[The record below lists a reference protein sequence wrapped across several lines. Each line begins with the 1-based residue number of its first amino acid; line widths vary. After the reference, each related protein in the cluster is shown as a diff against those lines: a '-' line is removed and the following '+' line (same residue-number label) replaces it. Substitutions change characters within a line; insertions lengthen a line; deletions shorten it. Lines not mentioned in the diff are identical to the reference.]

1 MDIAFTNEKN
11 RAKILLKHRKGLL
24 YKATNGIYVK
34 DVKHIYIYIEEI
46 LEKLGISGVVFYR
59 SALEY
64 PKGIQNNELFIV
76 SDTINKKVVLGE
88 NRDLTV
94 HILKKTNPELFK
106 LTGLIH
112 TNKKDILIPTFYYA
126 ILINFSKSSVFEKRS
141 NKDLACERI
150 IDGCMSSFKDI
161 KYINLELGK
170 VKTNAIKLDL
180 LDEYINLEVY
190 INTYIQE
197 NYKSYDQK
205 RVTLFKTL
213 KEQLQ
218 IYTIDSFP
226 KAHENILFYEAYFS
240 NYIEGTEFEIE
251 EAAKIVF
258 NPRHRYERHKDGH
271 DVISTYKIVKDIY
284 DKPLEYNTFEEF
296 KDALK
301 EVHTRMFAHRSED
314 IIVGDFK
321 KVANVSGNL
330 KFVLPSLVNNT
341 LREGFEIFKE
351 LKDPFHKAIFIH
363 LLIAEVHPFD
373 DGNGRLS
380 RIFLNNELS
389 KANINHIVIPTVFR
403 DDYITALKGFSHQG
417 NPNPI
422 ISALIKAYKI
432 TNSINWS
439 ESLNDINSFIRGN
452 SGFEKDI
459 SSMWGLAPQQN
470 TTNAGIKEQLWAL

>member
-1 MDIAFTNEKN
+1 MGIHITNDKN
-11 RAKILLKHRKGLL
+11 RDKIISKHKKGLL
-24 YKATNGIYVK
+24 YKVVNGIYV
-34 DVKHIYIYIEEI
+34 DESKHVYIYIEEI

-64 PKGIQNNELFIV
+64 PKAIQNNELFIV

-88 NRDLTV
+88 NKDLTV
-94 HILKKTNPELFK
+94 NVLRKSNPQLFK

-112 TNKKDILIPTFYYA
+112 TNKKDILIPTFNYA
-126 ILINFSKSSVFEKRS
+126 ILINFSNSSVFKKRA
-141 NKDLACERI
+141 NKDFACERI
-150 IDGCMSSFKDI
+150 IDSCMNSFKDI
-161 KYINLELGK
+161 KYINLELSK
-170 VKTNAIKLDL
+170 IKADATKLGL
-180 LDEYINLEVY
+180 LDEYANLEVY
-190 INTYIQE
+190 INTYIQQ
-197 NYKSYDQK
+197 NYKDYDQK
-205 RVTLFKTL
+205 RVKLFKSL

-218 IYTIDSFP
+218 FYTIESFP
-226 KAHENILFYEAYFS
+226 KVHENILFYEAYFS

-251 EAAKIVF
+251 EAEKIVF
-258 NPRHRYERHKDGH
+258 NSKHRYERHKDGH

-284 DKPLEYNTFEEF
+284 EKPLEYNTFEEF
-296 KDALK
+296 RNALK

-314 IIVGDFK
+314 IIVGNFK
-321 KVANVSGNL
+321 KVINVSGNL
-330 KFVLPSLVNNT
+330 RFVIPSLVNNT
-341 LREGFEIFKE
+341 LKEGFEIYKE
-351 LKDPFHKAIFIH
+351 LNEPFHKAIFMH

-389 KANINHIVIPTVFR
+389 KAGINHIVIPTVFR

-422 ISALIKAYKI
+422 ISALLKAYRI

-439 ESLNDINSFIRGN
+439 ESLDDINSFIRDN

-459 SSMWGLAPQQN
+459 SSIWGVAPQQN
-470 TTNAGIKEQLWAL
+470 TTDAEIKII

>member
-1 MDIAFTNEKN
+1 MDIYFTNERN
-11 RAKILLKHRKGLL
+11 RAKILLRHRKGLL
-24 YKATNGIYVK
+24 YKVYSGIYVK
-34 DVKHIYIYIEEI
+34 EVKHIYIYIEEI

-76 SDTINKKVVLGE
+76 SDASNKKVVLGE
-88 NRDLTV
+88 NRDLCIHV
-94 HILKKTNPELFK
+94 FKKTNPQLIK
-106 LTGLIH
+106 VTGLIC
-112 TNKKDILIPTFYYA
+112 TNKKDILIPSIHYA
-126 ILINFSKSSVFEKRS
+126 ILINFSISSVFEKRA

-150 IDGCMSSFKDI
+150 IDSCMNSFKDI
-161 KYINLELGK
+161 KYIDLELGK
-170 VKTNAIKLDL
+170 IKADATKLDL
-180 LDEYINLEVY
+180 LDEYANLEVY
-190 INTYIQE
+190 INTYIEQ
-197 NYKSYDQK
+197 NYKAYDEK
-205 RVTLFKTL
+205 RVKLFNAL

-218 IYTIDSFP
+218 FFTIESFP

-251 EAAKIVF
+251 EAEKIVF

-284 DKPLEYNTFEEF
+284 EKPLEYNTFEEF
-296 KDALK
+296 RDALK
-301 EVHTRMFAHRSED
+301 EVHTRMFTHRSEE

-321 KVANVSGNL
+321 KIANVSGNL
-330 KFVLPSLVNNT
+330 KFVIPSLVNNT
-341 LREGFEIFKE
+341 LKEGFEIFKE
-351 LKDPFHKAIFIH
+351 LKEPFHKAIFIH

-389 KANINHIVIPTVFR
+389 KAGINHIVIPTVFR

-439 ESLNDINSFIRGN
+439 KSLNDINSFIRDN

-459 SSMWGLAPQQN
+459 NSIWGILPQQN
-470 TTNAGIKEQLWAL
+470 NIEPEIKII